1 MHQNIHQIRFPSLSL
16 KKAFLVSSAA
26 KNQSISE
33 LQYTSD
39 SVKTDSKRTVI
50 INSHININTV
60 NSNNNNYINDI
71 KNINVTNIN
80 NSKSPES
87 CFSLRPCLHG
97 DAPPPLAAA
106 CPPDRGAWTFQPGP

>member
-16 KKAFLVSSAA
+16 KKAFLVNGAA
-26 KNQSISE
+26 KKQSISE

-50 INSHININTV
+50 LNSHININIV
-60 NSNNNNYINDI
+60 SNNNIN
-71 KNINVTNIN
+71 NINIIDIN

-87 CFSLRPCLHG
+87 CFSLRPCIHG